1 VTPALVLRLAD
12 PGTDLSAVGGKGAT
26 LARLAAAGFDVPAAV
41 VVTTG
46 AYRAFVDQHGLR
58 EAVLTAA
65 AADPDRAAETLQRW
79 FRDTAVP
86 PDVAEAVRTGYVGL
100 GAGPVA
106 VRSSATAED
115 LVDASFAGQQDSFLD
130 VSGEAA
136 VLEAVRA
143 CWASLW
149 TARAIGYRALHH
161 IPPGDV
167 AMAVVIQRMAETDSA
182 GVLFTADPVTGDRD
196 RVVVNAVRGR
206 GEALVAGRA
215 DPQVVVLDRA
225 GGTILQ
231 RHGAAV
237 IDDATAKDLARLG
250 QRVEALLGQPVD
262 VEWAAHA
269 GRVAVLQARPI
280 TVAGTEEWND
290 SLTAD
295 CLWTCANVG
304 EAIPSVMTPA
314 TWSLVQIFMSEAM
327 SVVALGPYR
336 LAGRIAGRFYL
347 NLSVAMAAGTA
358 LGLGGVV
365 RRASVEA
372 FGRIPPEVTVPPL
385 PMSRLAVLRALVPS
399 VVPFLLRVR
408 RYQHGLA
415 DRVGQVPARCAEARE
430 QIAAAATGPEL
441 ADLWPALL
449 EPLLRDTGRMLA
461 AGGRVGGMWVSR
473 ARPWLRKLVGD
484 SDAIALLTGMHGEAA
499 PLASLGPLVGLDR
512 LARGEIDQAEFT
524 RQWGHRCPDELEI
537 SVPRPEEDPGWA
549 ERRLAVLHTGGDDVP
564 SLLARQQRAR
574 AQAMARFQQR
584 YPHRVRRL
592 HRRLTAAAR
601 GVRAREAARS
611 EVVRAFQ
618 VLRHFALRAGELTG
632 CGDDVFLLGV
642 DEIVALLNGD
652 RTPLSRV
659 AVRRATYRRYAAL
672 PACPTLIRGA
682 FDPFRWAADPHR
694 RGDVFDASKVLP
706 PAAASISGFPGAGG
720 VVEGRAR
727 VLTSMEDSV
736 QLQPGEILVTTVT
749 NVGWTPVFPRVAA
762 VVTDVGAP
770 LSHAAIVAREL
781 GIPAVVGTGNA
792 TAGVRTGDWLLVDGG
807 RGTVQVL
814 VVRRPNGPRADR
826 CGSG

>member
-1 VTPALVLRLAD
+1 MTPALVLRLAD
-12 PGTDLSAVGGKGAT
+12 PGTDVSAVGGKGAS
-26 LARLAAAGFDVPAAV
+26 LARLAAAGFDVPAAI
-41 VVTTG
+41 VVTTQ
-46 AYRAFVDQHGLR
+46 AYRAFVDQAGLHQ
-58 EAVLTAA
+58 AVLAA
-65 AADPDRAAETLQRW
+65 VAADQDRAAETIQQS
-79 FRDTAVP
+79 FHDAAVP
-86 PDVAEAVRTGYVGL
+86 PDVAEAVRTGYTGL

-115 LVDASFAGQQDSFLD
+115 LAEASFAGQRDSFLD

-136 VLEAVRA
+136 VLDAVRA

-149 TARAIGYRALHH
+149 TARAISYRALHR
-161 IPPGDV
+161 IPPGEV
-167 AMAVVIQRMAETDSA
+167 AMAVVIQRMADTDTA
-182 GVLFTADPVTGDRD
+182 GVLFTADPVTGNRD

-206 GEALVAGRA
+206 GEALVAGRV
-215 DPQVVVLDRA
+215 DPQVVVLDRDC
-225 GGTILQ
+225 GTVLE
-231 RHGAAV
+231 RRGPAV
-237 IDDATAKDLARLG
+237 IDDATATDLARLG
-250 QRVEALLGQPVD
+250 QRVEALLGQPAD
-262 VEWAAHA
+262 VEWAARA
-269 GRVAVLQARPI
+269 GRVAILQARPI

-314 TWSLVQIFMSEAM
+314 TWSLVQVFMCEAM
-327 SVVALGPYR
+327 SVVALGPHR

-372 FGRIPPEVTVPPL
+372 FGRIPAEVTVPPL
-385 PMSRLAVLRALVPS
+385 PMSRLAVLRALLPS
-399 VVPFLLRVR
+399 VLPFLLRVR

-415 DRVGQVPARCAEARE
+415 DRVSEVPARCAEARAR
-430 QIAAAATGPEL
+430 IAAAATGPEL
-441 ADLWPALL
+441 ADLWPAQL

-461 AGGRVGGMWVSR
+461 AGGRVGGIWLSR

-484 SDAIALLTGMHGEAA
+484 SDAIALLTGMHEAAA

-512 LARGEIDQAEFT
+512 LARGEINQAEFT

-537 SVPRPEEDPGWA
+537 SVPRPEEDPAWV
-549 ERRLAVLHTGGDDVP
+549 ERRLAALHTGGADVP
-564 SLLARQQRAR
+564 SLLAHQQQVRQQAL
-574 AQAMARFQQR
+574 ARFRDR
-584 YPHRVRRL
+584 YPHRVRQL
-592 HRRLTAAAR
+592 DRRLTAAAR
-601 GVRAREAARS
+601 GARAREAARS

-618 VLRHFALRAGELTG
+618 VMRYFALRAGELTG

-642 DEIVALLNGD
+642 DEILALLRGD
-652 RTPLSRV
+652 RAPLSRV
-659 AVRRATYRRYAAL
+659 PIRSATYRRYAAL
-672 PACPTLIRGA
+672 PPCPTLIRGR

-694 RGDVFDASKVLP
+694 RRDVFDASKTLP
-706 PAAASISGFPGAGG
+706 PAATSISGFPGAGG

-727 VLTSMEDSV
+727 VLTSMDHSGQV
-736 QLQPGEILVTTVT
+736 QPGEILVTTVT

-792 TAGVRTGDWLLVDGG
+792 TASVRTGDWLLVDGG
-807 RGTVQVL
+807 CGTVQVL
-814 VVRRPNGPRADR
+814 RRATDL
-826 CGSG
+826 